1 MSANRVVRVVMVLC
15 LQMAPAIVWAQAES
29 GSIVG
34 IVKDSSGAVLPG
46 VAVEAASP
54 ALIERVRTTV
64 ADEQGRY
71 RIADLRPGVYTI
83 TFDLPGFSPLRREGL
98 ELTTGFTAT
107 VNAEL
112 KVGTREE
119 TVTVT
124 EQAPMVDVQ
133 NIQQQVTITQ
143 TTLDALPTPKRPAQ
157 LIGLIPS
164 ANAGGT
170 NFHDVGGV
178 GSDRG
183 FFGVHGQRP
192 DDMTYNV
199 SGMDNRV
206 FSGGGFQYNAHTFQ
220 EVVVETAA
228 GSAESSTGGV
238 QINIIPKDG
247 GNKFSGT
254 ASIEVTGPALASDN
268 TNDGL
273 RARGL
278 TGAPSVRQYYDV
290 GAGIGGPIIK
300 DKLWFFAAFRR
311 DDRSIYQVGNYY
323 NKLQH
328 TLFYEPDLTRRAYNR
343 DYSTDYSA
351 RFTWQVAAKHK
362 INLSYTQHP
371 ACQCIFALLE
381 QVSPVYAPE
390 ATAAHHYSPQNL
402 SVFNYTYT
410 ATNRLLF
417 EANMGTSQY
426 WRVQKRQPEVS
437 DDDISVTDLGLN
449 LTYGSRRTG
458 YQTLKDLRVHEQFG
472 MSYLTGTH
480 NLKIGTDLNQFSQGL
495 KNYNNPY
502 YVNKA
507 VNYTFRDRLPQS
519 VTIFNG
525 PFGPYQKATENNVYA
540 QDQWTIVR
548 RLTLNLGLRYTVYD
562 AFIPAQHLPAG
573 PFVPARDYPEVK
585 HSPHWQNLNP
595 RLGVAFDLF
604 GDGKT
609 ALKAS
614 IGRYSYRNV
623 GVAVDIPSANAA
635 QSVTRSW
642 NDNMFPAGDPRRGNY
657 VPDCDLKNPFENGEC
672 GKWNDLTFGQNVPP
686 STHRAED
693 ALRGFNKQSYNWQ
706 SSISVQRQLASNMS
720 INVGYFRTWYGGFLA
735 MDNRLVAPADYDTF
749 CITGPVD
756 SRLPSNVSGKQFC
769 GNADIKPEKF
779 GQVDNLVTQA
789 SHYGHLS
796 DVWDGFDVMYNL
808 RFGRGGNFQGTFS
821 TGREVVDNCLVIDS
835 PSTLL
840 AGLPPTGGGNTN
852 LLPPGGTTGNPPN
865 DNRPGFCH
873 VAQPWSGGTGFG
885 FMAVY
890 PLPGSIQVSGIY
902 QNKPGFPIRAS
913 YVVSDAEVSRSL
925 GRHLSTCP
933 SQTAATCSQTAAID
947 LIPNNTLYGD
957 RIKQLDLRFSRI
969 FKFGETR
976 KVQANFDVYNIFNN
990 STVLNE
996 QTRYSAQNN
1005 QWRNAIQI
1013 MGGRLIKLGAQYN
1026 F

>member
-1 MSANRVVRVVMVLC
+1 MNARRIFCLVLVSC
-15 LQMAPAIVWAQAES
+15 FVQPATAWTQADS
-29 GSIVG
+29 GNIIG
-34 IVKDSSGAVLPG
+34 LVKDMSGAVLPG

-54 ALIERVRTTV
+54 ALIEKVRTTV
-64 ADEQGRY
+64 SDEQGRY
-71 RIADLRPGVYTI
+71 RIGDLRPGVYTV
-83 TFDLPGFSPLRREGL
+83 TFALPGFSTLKREGI
-98 ELTTGFTAT
+98 ELNSGFTAN

-112 KVGTREE
+112 KVGTMQD
-119 TVTVT
+119 TVTVS
-124 EQAPMVDVQ
+124 EQVSMVDTQ
-133 NIQQQVTITQ
+133 NIQQQITITNL
-143 TTLDALPTPKRPAQ
+143 TLDALPTPKRPAQ
-157 LIGLIPS
+157 LITLIPS

-206 FSGGGFQYNAHTFQ
+206 FSGGGFQYNSHTVQ
-220 EVVVETAA
+220 EFVVETAA
-228 GSAESSTGGV
+228 GSAESTTGGV
-238 QINIIPKDG
+238 QINVIQRDG

-254 ASIEVTGPALASDN
+254 ASIEATGPGLVSDN
-268 TNDGL
+268 VSDEL

-278 TGAPSVRQYYDV
+278 KGAPSVRKYYDV
-290 GAGIGGPIIK
+290 GGGFGGPIKK

-328 TLFYEPDLTRRAYNR
+328 TLFYEPDLNRRAYNG
-343 DYSTDYSA
+343 DYSTDYSV

-362 INLSYTQHP
+362 INLSHSQHP
-371 ACQCIFALLE
+371 ACQCIFAILE
-381 QVSPVYAPE
+381 QVSPVFAPE

-410 ATNRLLF
+410 ASSRLLF

-437 DDDISVTDLGLN
+437 DNDISVTDLGLN

-458 YQTLKDLRVHEQFG
+458 YFSLDDLRLHERFS
-472 MSYLTGTH
+472 MSYLSGAH

-495 KNYNNPY
+495 PNYNNPY
-502 YVNKA
+502 YVNQA
-507 VNYTFRDRLPQS
+507 TSYTFRDRLPQS
-519 VTIFNG
+519 VTIWNG
-525 PFGPYQKATENNVYA
+525 PYGPYQKATENNVYA
-540 QDQWTIVR
+540 QDQWTLVR
-548 RLTLNLGLRYTVYD
+548 RLTLNLGLRYSVYD
-562 AFIPAQHLPAG
+562 ATIPAQHLPAG
-573 PFVPARDYPEVK
+573 PWVPVRDYPEVK

-614 IGRYSYRNV
+614 LGRYSYRDV
-623 GVAVDIPSANAA
+623 GVAVDIPSANTP

-642 NDNMFPAGDPRRGNY
+642 NDATTFPVGDPKRGNY
-657 VPDCDLKNPFENGEC
+657 VPDCDLRNPFANGEC
-672 GKWNDLTFGQNVPP
+672 GQWNDLTFGRTDVAP
-686 STHRAED
+686 STHRSED

-720 INVGYFRTWYGGFLA
+720 INIGYFRTTYGGQLA
-735 MDNRLVAPADYDTF
+735 IDNRLTTPADYDTY
-749 CITGPVD
+749 CITAPVD
-756 SRLPSNVSGKQFC
+756 SRLPSNVSGKPFC
-769 GNADIKPEKF
+769 GIADIKPAKF
-779 GQVDNLVTQA
+779 GQVDNLITQA
-789 SHYGHLS
+789 SHFGHLS
-796 DVWDGFDVMYNL
+796 DVWDGFDVIYNY

-821 TGREVVDNCLVIDS
+821 TGREMIDNCLTIDS
-835 PSTLL
+835 QSTLL

-852 LLPPGGTTGNPPN
+852 LLPPTV
-865 DNRPGFCH
+865 DNRPGCCH
-873 VAQPWSGGTGFG
+873 VTQPWSGGTGSG
-885 FMAVY
+885 FLAVY

-902 QNKPGFPIRAS
+902 QDTPGCPMRAS
-913 YVVSDAEVSRSL
+913 YVVSDAEVGQSL

-933 SQTAATCSQTAAID
+933 SQTAATCSQTATID
-947 LIPNNTLYGD
+947 LIPNNTLYGE

-969 FKFGETR
+969 FRFGETR

-990 STVLNE
+990 NTVLNE
-996 QTRYSAQNN
+996 QTRYQVQNN
-1005 QWRNAIQI
+1005 PWRNVIQI
-1013 MGGRLIKLGAQYN
+1013 MGGRLVKLGAQFN

>member
-1 MSANRVVRVVMVLC
+1 MSAQRIVHVVLLSCFLVLPANVWPQAETGNIVGVVRD
-15 LQMAPAIVWAQAES
+15 I
-29 GSIVG
+29 
-34 IVKDSSGAVLPG
+34 SGAVLPG

-54 ALIERVRTTV
+54 ALIERVRTAV
-64 ADEQGRY
+64 SDEQGRY
-71 RIADLRPGVYTI
+71 RIGELRPGTYTV
-83 TFDLPGFSPLRREGL
+83 TFTFPGFSTLKREGI
-98 ELTTGFTAT
+98 ELTSGFTAT
-107 VNAEL
+107 VSADL
-112 KVGTREE
+112 KVGGLDE
-119 TVTVT
+119 TITVS
-124 EQAPMVDVQ
+124 EQAPLVDVQ
-133 NIQQQVTITQ
+133 NIQQQVTISHI
-143 TTLDALPTPKRPAQ
+143 TLDALPTTKRPAQ
-157 LIGLIPS
+157 LITLIPS

-228 GSAESSTGGV
+228 GTAESTTGGV

-247 GNKFSGT
+247 GNTFSGT
-254 ASIEVTGPALASDN
+254 ASIEATGPALVSDN
-268 TNDGL
+268 MNAGL

-278 TGAPSVRQYYDV
+278 TGAPSVREYYDV
-290 GAGIGGPIIK
+290 GGGVGGPIK
-300 DKLWFFAAFRR
+300 RDKLWFFAAYRR

-323 NKLQH
+323 NKLQG
-328 TLFYEPDLTRRAYNR
+328 TLFYEPDLSRRAYNR
-343 DYSTDYSA
+343 DYSSDYSV
-351 RFTWQVAAKHK
+351 RFTWQAAAKHK
-362 INLSYTQHP
+362 MNFSYTQHP

-381 QVSPVYAPE
+381 QVRPVFAPE

-410 ATNRLLF
+410 ASNRLLF

-426 WRVQKRQPEVS
+426 WRVQKRQPEVGEN
-437 DDDISVTDLGLN
+437 DIAVTDLGLN
-449 LTYGSRRTG
+449 LQYGSRRTG
-458 YQTLKDLRVHEQFG
+458 YFTLDDLRIHERFS
-472 MSYLTGTH
+472 MSYLSGTH
-480 NLKIGTDLNQFSQGL
+480 NVKIGIDLNQFSQGQTD
-495 KNYNNPY
+495 YNNPY
-502 YVNKA
+502 YVNQA
-507 VNYTFRDRLPQS
+507 ISYTFRDRVPQS
-519 VTIFNG
+519 VTIWNG
-525 PFGPYQKATENNVYA
+525 PWGPYQKATENNVYA

-573 PFVPARDYPEVK
+573 PWVPARDYPEVK

-595 RLGVAFDLF
+595 RLGIAFDLF

-635 QSVTRSW
+635 QSVTRNW
-642 NDNMFPAGDPRRGNY
+642 HDDNHNY
-657 VPDCDLKNPFENGEC
+657 IPDCDLKNPYPNGEC
-672 GKWNDLTFGQNVPP
+672 GQWDDLTFGQNVPG

-706 SSISVQRQLASNMS
+706 GSISVQRQLRSNMS
-720 INVGYFRTWYGGFLA
+720 LNVGYFRTAYGGFLA
-735 MDNRLVAPADYDTF
+735 MDNRLVTPADYDTF
-749 CITGPVD
+749 CITAPVD
-756 SRLPSNVSGKQFC
+756 PRLPSNVSGNQFC
-769 GNADIKPEKF
+769 GNADIKPAKF
-779 GQVDNLVTQA
+779 GLVDNLVTQV

-796 DVWDGFDVMYNL
+796 DVFDGFDVIYNL

-821 TGREVVDNCLVIDS
+821 TGREVVDNCLVINS
-835 PSTLL
+835 PSSLQ

-852 LLPPGGTTGNPPN
+852 LLPPTNPPA

-873 VAQPWSGGTGFG
+873 VSQPWSGGTGFG
-885 FMAVY
+885 FGAIY
-890 PLPGSIQVSGIY
+890 PLPAGMQISGIY

-933 SQTAATCSQTAAID
+933 SQTAATCSQTATID
-947 LIPNNTLYGD
+947 LIPNNTLYGE
-957 RIKQLDLRFSRI
+957 RIKELDVRFSRI
-969 FKFGETR
+969 FRLGEMR

-1005 QWRNAIQI
+1005 PWRNVIQI
-1013 MGGRLIKLGAQYN
+1013 MGGRLVKLGAQLN